1 MLYSNAFVYALG
13 GCIFL
18 FLVSVILWAKLI
30 HTKKKFSD
38 MEEALGEIEGGN
50 ANLKILASQSDLTA
64 PLAYKINA
72 IVNNYESR
80 IISMNKLD
88 EANKQLMSSLSHDVR
103 TPLTILIGYLDAV
116 HKEIVVGADKETYI
130 ETARKKAHDL
140 KDYIDILFD
149 WFKLNSGDLDIVMT
163 PTEVTEFTRTILKDW
178 IPVFEECGLD
188 FNIDF
193 PSSACEI
200 MIDENAYTRIINN
213 LIQNVISHSHAS
225 SIEII
230 MHKMERHIEI
240 SICDNGIGI
249 SKEDLQHV
257 FERLYKCDKG
267 RSGKGSGLGLSITK
281 QLVEKM
287 GGAISVSSVPNKKT
301 IFMIDFP
308 LSA

>member
-13 GCIFL
+13 GCVFF

-38 MEEALGEIEGGN
+38 MEAALGEIEGGN

-72 IVNNYESR
+72 IVNNYENR
-80 IISMNKLD
+80 IISMNRLD

-116 HKEIVVGADKETYI
+116 HKEIVVGTDKEAYI

-149 WFKLNSGDLDIVMT
+149 WFKLNSGDFDIVMT
-163 PTEVTEFTRTILKDW
+163 PTEATEFTRTILKDW

-188 FNIDF
+188 
-193 PSSACEI
+193 SACKI

-225 SIEII
+225 FIEII
-230 MHKMERHIEI
+230 MHKAEHHIEI

-267 RSGKGSGLGLSITK
+267 RSSKGSGLGLSITK

-287 GGAISVSSVPNKKT
+287 GGAISVNSVPNKQT

>member
-1 MLYSNAFVYALG
+1 
-13 GCIFL
+13 
-18 FLVSVILWAKLI
+18 
-30 HTKKKFSD
+30 
-38 MEEALGEIEGGN
+38 
-50 ANLKILASQSDLTA
+50 
-64 PLAYKINA
+64 
-72 IVNNYESR
+72 
-80 IISMNKLD
+80 
-88 EANKQLMSSLSHDVR
+88 
-103 TPLTILIGYLDAV
+103 
-116 HKEIVVGADKETYI
+116 
-130 ETARKKAHDL
+130 
-140 KDYIDILFD
+140 
-149 WFKLNSGDLDIVMT
+149 
-163 PTEVTEFTRTILKDW
+163 
-178 IPVFEECGLD
+178 
-188 FNIDF
+188 
-193 PSSACEI
+193 

-301 IFMIDFP
+301 IFMIPLECLKFP
-308 LSA
+308 LPNAGDFL